1 MSRRNLAWRLTC
13 TELNPNHMLRAT
25 TISPSQSA
33 TIADIQHQSEPT
45 TESLFQSGTRTVLGH
60 TILCVSLLLIY
71 LLLNRPDVILLS
83 RLGLTAWYP
92 AIGLAFAIMLAI
104 SPRYMLLFAIAGS
117 ISGMLFYHQPFYSW
131 GTLVG
136 VPLEI
141 AAYAAAAYLL
151 RGPLRIDSS
160 LGQRRGVMG
169 YVGAPLVAAIPATQ
183 GGGLC
188 LCAGPTIQ
196 WSRFWG
202 WALGWYRGDTLGLLS

>member
-1 MSRRNLAWRLTC
+1 
-13 TELNPNHMLRAT
+13 MLRTT

-33 TIADIQHQSEPT
+33 TIAEIQHHSEPT
-45 TESLFQSGTRTVLGH
+45 TESLFQSGTHTVLGH
-60 TILCVSLLLIY
+60 TILCVSVLLIY

-92 AIGLAFAIMLAI
+92 AVGLAFAMMLAI

-160 LGQRRGVMG
+160 LGQRRDVMR
-169 YVGAPLVAAIPATQ
+169 YVGHSSGVRPWTGTWVTPSD
-183 GGGLC
+183 C
-188 LCAGPTIQ
+188 
-196 WSRFWG
+196 
-202 WALGWYRGDTLGLLS
+202 

>member
-1 MSRRNLAWRLTC
+1 
-13 TELNPNHMLRAT
+13 MLRTT

-45 TESLFQSGTRTVLGH
+45 TESLFESGRRTVLGH
-60 TILCVSLLLIY
+60 TILCVSVLLIY

-117 ISGMLFYHQPFYSW
+117 ISGILFYHQPFYSW

-136 VPLEI
+136 LPLEI

-160 LGQRRGVMG
+160 LGQRRERLRDGV
-169 YVGAPLVAAIPATQ
+169 VSSSAAIPPPQ
-183 GGGLC
+183 WGGSC
-188 LCAGPTIQ
+188 LSARRTIYC
-196 WSRFWG
+196 WHF
-202 WALGWYRGDTLGLLS
+202 ALSCH

>member
-1 MSRRNLAWRLTC
+1 
-13 TELNPNHMLRAT
+13 MLRTT

-92 AIGLAFAIMLAI
+92 AIGLAFAMMLAI

-151 RGPLRIDSS
+151 RGPLGIDSS
-160 LGQRRGVMG
+160 LGQRRDRMR
-169 YVGAPLVAAIPATQ
+169 YVVGTSVAGLPPTPV
-183 GGGLC
+183 GGLFF
-188 LCAGPTIQ
+188 CAGHPIQ
-196 WSRFWG
+196 WSQ
-202 WALGWYRGDTLGLLS
+202 

>member
-13 TELNPNHMLRAT
+13 TELNPNNMLRTT

-33 TIADIQHQSEPT
+33 TIADIQHQSEST
-45 TESLFQSGTRTVLGH
+45 TESLVQSGTRTVLGH
-60 TILCVSLLLIY
+60 TILCVSVLLIY

-92 AIGLAFAIMLAI
+92 AVGLAFAMMLAI

-131 GTLVG
+131 GTLAG

-141 AAYAAAAYLL
+141 TAYAAAAYLL
-151 RGPLRIDSS
+151 RGPLRSDSS
-160 LGQRRGVMG
+160 LGQRRGVVRYG
-169 YVGAPLVAAIPATQ
+169 VSVSAAGISGTA
-183 GGGLC
+183 GGGVFLM
-188 LCAGPTIQ
+188 ADIPK
-196 WSRFWG
+196 S
-202 WALGWYRGDTLGLLS
+202 

>member
-1 MSRRNLAWRLTC
+1 
-13 TELNPNHMLRAT
+13 MLRTT

-33 TIADIQHQSEPT
+33 TIADIRHQSEPT

-60 TILCVSLLLIY
+60 TILCVSVLLIY

-92 AIGLAFAIMLAI
+92 AIGLAFEIMLAI
-104 SPRYMLLFAIAGS
+104 SPRYMLLFATAGS

-160 LGQRRGVMG
+160 LGQRRDVRR
-169 YVGAPLVAAIPATQ
+169 YVVVASLAAISATLA
-183 GGGLC
+183 GGFC
-188 LCAGPTIQ
+188 LCPGCTRDWFRVSGSAPAWDNGVSPRM
-196 WSRFWG
+196 SG
-202 WALGWYRGDTLGLLS
+202 A